1 MSYIWQI
8 LHAIGRILI
17 VLNGKILKKLSRHVV
32 RLIFTTLKMVLL
44 SHEVTSSMRP
54 RHLSFSGHG
63 SGVYEPAVDNLPR
76 HSAQVHLGQSRSGS
90 GRGRRTPDHAR
101 RRDQPDRQIL
111 PQKSEREN

>member
-63 SGVYEPAVDNLPR
+63 SGA
-76 HSAQVHLGQSRSGS
+76 